1 MDQVQYKTQQAQQ
14 VNQLLNLVYGLLAL
28 AVIIAL
34 IGIANTLAL
43 SVYERTR
50 ELGLLRAVGTTRGQ
64 LRAIVRA
71 EALIISL
78 FGALEGLLLG
88 MVFGWAIVAALHARG
103 VTDLV
108 FPVGQLLIMAV
119 LAGLAGA
126 VAAIAPSRRA
136 ARLDIL
142 RAVTTE

>member
-1 MDQVQYKTQQAQQ
+1 MA
-14 VNQLLNLVYGLLAL
+14 
-28 AVIIAL
+28 
-34 IGIANTLAL
+34 GIHPSARQN
-43 SVYERTR
+43 S
-50 ELGLLRAVGTTRGQ
+50 LRAVGTTRGQ
-64 LRAIVRA
+64 LRSIVRA

-88 MVFGWAIVAALHARG
+88 MIFGWAIVAVLRSRG
-103 VTDLV
+103 VTTLV
-108 FPVGQLLIMAV
+108 LPAGQLFAMAG
-119 LAGLAGA
+119 LAGLAGI

>member
-1 MDQVQYKTQQAQQ
+1 
-14 VNQLLNLVYGLLAL
+14 
-28 AVIIAL
+28 VIIAF

-43 SVYERTR
+43 SVHERTR

-64 LRAIVRA
+64 LRSIVRA

-88 MVFGWAIVAALHARG
+88 MIFGWAMVAVLRSKG
-103 VTDLV
+103 VTTLV
-108 FPVGQLLIMAV
+108 FPAGQLFAMAG
-119 LAGLAGA
+119 LAGLAGI